1 MIISPKTIYQKGSA
15 TIGIIIGVSVLIT
28 VGLMFYTW
36 KQLLP
41 NLISAHQSKNQLKS
55 EVSDLKAKLD
65 EIKQAQSVVNHIKPS
80 LSSLE
85 LALPNND
92 QFPEMLV
99 MMDAMAQD
107 SGLTDVSTLNLGTTD
122 ASTTNTDSYKPA
134 TFSITASGF
143 YENAI
148 VFLDNLY
155 NNIRT
160 VEINTITLSTAGES
174 EGGAEGATLVPGQLT
189 FTFSGFTYSRPDAA
203 ISVEPPATK
212 QTSSTNANTS
222 SNTGSSKP

>member
-1 MIISPKTIYQKGSA
+1 MIINSKTIHQKGSA
-15 TIGIIIGVSVLIT
+15 TIGIIIGTSIVIILGI
-28 VGLMFYTW
+28 MFYTW

-41 NLISAHQSKNQLKS
+41 ALSSAYQTKNQLTS
-55 EVSDLKAKLD
+55 EVAELKNKLN

-92 QFPEMLV
+92 QFPELLV

-107 SGLTDVSTLNLGTTD
+107 SGLTDVSALNLGATD
-122 ASTTNTDSYKPA
+122 TSTTNTDSYKPA

-160 VEINTITLSTAGES
+160 VEINTIALSSKGES
-174 EGGAEGATLVPGQLT
+174 SSGTEGTTLVPGQLT
-189 FTFSGFTYSRPDAA
+189 FTFSGFTYSRPDAT
-203 ISVEPPATK
+203 ISAAPAAANPAA
-212 QTSSTNANTS
+212 STNGSASGNASTS
-222 SNTGSSKP
+222 TP

>member
-15 TIGIIIGVSVLIT
+15 TIGIIIGVSMLIT

-55 EVSDLKAKLD
+55 EISKLKTKLD

-99 MMDAMAQD
+99 MINAMAQD
-107 SGLTDVSTLNLGTTD
+107 SGLTDVSTLNFGTTD
-122 ASTTNTDSYKPA
+122 AAATNTDSYKPA
-134 TFSITASGF
+134 TFTITASGF

-160 VEINTITLSTAGES
+160 VEINTIALSSKGES
-174 EGGAEGATLVPGQLT
+174 GSSEEGTTLVPGQLT
-189 FTFSGFTYSRPDAA
+189 FTFSGFTYSRPDTTKTVAPA
-203 ISVEPPATK
+203 ATK
-212 QTSSTNANTS
+212 
-222 SNTGSSKP
+222 

>member
-1 MIISPKTIYQKGSA
+1 MSTSSKTIYQKGSA
-15 TIGIIIGVSVLIT
+15 TIGIIIGVSAVIT
-28 VGLMFYTW
+28 IGLMLYTW
-36 KQLLP
+36 KLLLP
-41 NLISAHQSKNQLKS
+41 SLISAHQSKNQLKS
-55 EVSDLKAKLD
+55 EVSELKTKLD

-99 MMDAMAQD
+99 MMNAMAQD
-107 SGLTDVSTLNLGTTD
+107 SGLTDVSALNLGTAD

-143 YENAI
+143 YENAV

-160 VEINTITLSTAGES
+160 VEINTIVLSTKGES
-174 EGGAEGATLVPGQLT
+174 GNSDEGTTLVPGQLT
-189 FTFSGFTYSRPDAA
+189 FTFSGFTYSRPD
-203 ISVEPPATK
+203 TTN
-212 QTSSTNANTS
+212 QTSSTNGNTP
-222 SNTGSSKP
+222 SNADSSKP